1 MAERKPKNRNLFRL
15 TLRAVVAACLIN
27 VVRIAG
33 AAPQEVVPVTGTP
46 FNGELVS
53 IDDAGRATFRLS
65 VAKDSASGTRVLAL
79 DQLVRWGNPRAVK
92 PQPVVVLADGG
103 LLVAAADWSG
113 GVAVRLVG
121 GDVVLMSDEWGEVR
135 LARKLVSG
143 IVFSLQSRPDDRER
157 MIDSLDAR
165 ASQLPSPAPSA
176 AIGNAADDAKSDST
190 NGKSANADSV
200 QLTNGDQLTGKLTE
214 LDRGSLTINS
224 LVGDMKLPVSRVEVI
239 RLAGEQHAGGAVEK
253 APAARMIVGTREG
266 SMIYAN
272 AMRANEKG
280 VEIDM
285 ACGVKLK
292 GDALDEIVA
301 IQSLT
306 GPIVYLSDLD
316 GANYRS
322 VPYLS
327 LAWPYRRN
335 RNVLG
340 HPIDVRGERYW
351 KGIGM
356 HSAARLTYPLDRPYT
371 RFESAVAVDDSAE
384 GRGSVTFA
392 VYVERDGKWSE
403 AFNSG
408 VVRGGDAPLP
418 VSVDLRSAKGLTLTV
433 DFADHGDELDH
444 AVWLDP
450 RLVR

>member
-1 MAERKPKNRNLFRL
+1 
-15 TLRAVVAACLIN
+15 
-27 VVRIAG
+27 
-33 AAPQEVVPVTGTP
+33 
-46 FNGELVS
+46 
-53 IDDAGRATFRLS
+53 
-65 VAKDSASGTRVLAL
+65 
-79 DQLVRWGNPRAVK
+79 
-92 PQPVVVLADGG
+92 
-103 LLVAAADWSG
+103 LVAAADWSG

-143 IVFSLQSRPDDRER
+143 IVFSLQSRVDDRER
-157 MIDSLDAR
+157 MIDSLGAR
-165 ASQLPSPAPSA
+165 ARELPSPARSSA
-176 AIGNAADDAKSDST
+176 NDKAADDASDNSV
-190 NGKSANADSV
+190 NGKSMNTDSV

-214 LDRGSLTINS
+214 LDRGSLAIDA
-224 LVGDMKLPVSRVEVI
+224 LGGAVKLPVSRGEMI
-239 RLAGEQHAGGAVEK
+239 RLAGEQHVGGFVEK
-253 APAARMIVGTREG
+253 QPAARMIVGTREG
-266 SMIYAN
+266 SMIFAN
-272 AMRANEKG
+272 AMRANDKG
-280 VEIDM
+280 VEIEM

-292 GDALDEIVA
+292 GDSLDEIVA
-301 IQSLT
+301 IQSLA
-306 GPIVYLSDLD
+306 GPIVYLSDLK

-327 LAWPYRRN
+327 MAWPYRRD

-340 HPIDVRGERYW
+340 EPIDVRGERYW

-356 HSAARLTYPLDRPYT
+356 HSAARLTYALDRPYA

-392 VYVERDGKWSE
+392 VYVQRDGKWGE
-403 AFNSG
+403 AFKSG

-418 VSVDLRSAKGLTLTV
+418 VSVDLRGAKGITLTV